1 MEKRL
6 KSTHKN
12 YKKKDGQ
19 SIYKEF
25 EDQAKAEKEMTKKS
39 LRESLS
45 ERFKLPSDMLA
56 GAPIIM
62 ATGKHQLTLEN
73 YKGIIEYTGSLIR
86 VQTKNCKICI
96 EGKKLNIDYFTN
108 EEMRISGTIE
118 AIRYQ

>member
-25 EDQAKAEKEMTKKS
+25 EDQAKAEKDMTKRS

-108 EEMRISGTIE
+108 EEMRISGNIE
-118 AIRYQ
+118 TIRYQ